1 MHQPDAVLD
10 VTGGSFENRTDNDT
24 ASVSSR
30 PSLRAERRRLDQN
43 SRGARLNFRKGSPL
57 GHTIEEL
64 DDRGMIDGGDTVPSY
79 EASFKQRS
87 RRPLEMRRR
96 SSRLK
101 GRAEE
106 VRASRLHMCFLT
118 DAT

>member
-1 MHQPDAVLD
+1 MMEHQQQQPDVILD
-10 VTGGSFENRTDNDT
+10 VTGPSYENRTDND
-24 ASVSSR
+24 SQSINSR
-30 PSLRAERRRLDQN
+30 ASLRAERKRLDQH
-43 SRGARLNFRKGSPL
+43 SRGARLSFRQGSPL

-101 GRAEE
+101 GRSGE
-106 VRASRLHMCFLT
+106 VNLI
-118 DAT
+118 

>member
-1 MHQPDAVLD
+1 MLQDNVPEVL
-10 VTGGSFENRTDNDT
+10 GSYGDTRTDNDSQSVGSR
-24 ASVSSR
+24 ASV
-30 PSLRAERRRLDQN
+30 SLRAERKRLDQN

-101 GRAEE
+101 GRTGE
-106 VRASRLHMCFLT
+106 VSQLSSLQV
-118 DAT
+118 

>member
-1 MHQPDAVLD
+1 MQQQDILD
-10 VTGGSFENRTDNDT
+10 VTSGSYETRTDNDT

-30 PSLRAERRRLDQN
+30 PSLKAERRRLDQY

-64 DDRGMIDGGDTVPSY
+64 DDRGMISGGNTVPSY

-101 GRAEE
+101 DRSEE
-106 VRASRLHMCFLT
+106 VIK
-118 DAT
+118 